1 MGSNKMTSKNMKT
14 TQEDSKLSS
23 PAGQNTTTG
32 NNEKSST
39 VKAKNQKWVP
49 MVERLVE
56 QQLVLRHD
64 IERLAQGCH
73 HDPYGILGLHQ
84 LATLSGSAWVVRCW
98 LPSAEAAW
106 LPVDEATRFD
116 LHRIEGSDLFIVFLE
131 EAEKQILGPHFSVAW
146 QESDEQVHSVVSPYS
161 FVPQIGELDTHLFS
175 EGRHWH
181 AYNMLGAKPM
191 KVDGIS
197 GVRFSVWA
205 PAAERVSVVGDF
217 NGWHGL
223 RHPMRVL
230 GSSGVWEIFIP
241 GLQAGDL
248 YKFEIRNAQSGRVF
262 TKIDPFVQS
271 MEKRPDTGCLVYETS
286 YQWQDQNWQSKQQ
299 SYDWQKS
306 PINIYEVHLGSWQ
319 RTDDG
324 RFLNYAEIAH
334 RLVEYVKWMGYT
346 HIELLPITE
355 HPLDQSW
362 GYQTTGYFAPTSR
375 FGTPD
380 DFRYFV
386 DIFHQNDIGVF
397 LDWVPAHFP
406 KDEFGLGRFDG
417 SALFEHE
424 DSRLGEHQDWGTYI
438 FNFGRNEVR
447 NFLIANALYWLKEFH
462 IDGLRV
468 DAVASMLYLDYSR
481 DDGQWLPNKYG
492 GRENLE
498 AIDFLKELN
507 HEVHSQC
514 PGATVM
520 AEESTSWPMVSRPT
534 WMGGLGFSMKWNM
547 GWMNDTLEYFS
558 KETVFRAYHHSE
570 LTFSQMYAY
579 SENFIL
585 PLSHD
590 EVVHLKGSL
599 IEKMPGDDWQRAANL
614 RLLLSYQLLHPGK
627 KLLFMGSEFAQWQEW
642 SESKAL
648 DWHLCDQPLNRGVQ
662 LCTRRLNHLYRELPA
677 LHERDFISEGFQWI
691 DCHDYEQSILSF
703 LRWSE
708 QQHLVC
714 VFNFTQIPREH
725 YRIGVPSTGRY
736 QVVFNSDDEQFYGSE
751 WLLEGCFEAQE
762 LPWMNQPYSIEL
774 SLPPLAS
781 VVLMLEQ

>member
-1 MGSNKMTSKNMKT
+1 MSQSSKKNKQSQPYSPKSTSAS
-14 TQEDSKLSS
+14 SKKMS
-23 PAGQNTTTG
+23 
-32 NNEKSST
+32 
-39 VKAKNQKWVP
+39 KAKWVP
-49 MVERLVE
+49 LVERLVE
-56 QQLVLRHD
+56 QQLVLHHD
-64 IERLAQGCH
+64 LERLAAGCH
-73 HDPYGILGLHQ
+73 HDPYSILGVHPMASLEGN
-84 LATLSGSAWVVRCW
+84 TWVVRCW
-98 LPSAEAAW
+98 LPTAEAAW
-106 LPVDEATRFD
+106 LGDADNKFMD
-116 LHRIEGSDLFIVFLE
+116 LHRIEGSDLFINFLDE
-131 EAEKQILGPHFSVAW
+131 SQKQQLGAHFQVAW
-146 QESDEQVHSVVSPYS
+146 QESNEQSYSAVSPYS
-161 FVPQIGELDTHLFS
+161 FLPQIGEIDTHLYS
-175 EGRHWH
+175 EGKHWQ
-181 AYNMLGAKPM
+181 AYDMLGAKPLQ
-191 KVDGIS
+191 VDGVQ
-197 GVRFSVWA
+197 GVRFAVWA

-223 RHPMRVL
+223 RHPMRAL
-230 GSSGVWEIFIP
+230 GGSGVWEIFIP

-248 YKFEIRNAQSGRVF
+248 YKFEIRNAQTGQVF
-262 TKIDPFVQS
+262 TKIDPFVQF
-271 MEKRPDTGCLVYETS
+271 MEKRPATGCLVYQS
-286 YQWQDQNWQSKQQ
+286 AYDWQDQAWQTQKL
-299 SYDWQKS
+299 SYDWQTR
-306 PINIYEVHLGSWQ
+306 PMNIYEVHLGSWQ
-319 RTDDG
+319 RDDHG
-324 RFLNYAEIAH
+324 QFLSYSELAH

-362 GYQTTGYFAPTSR
+362 GYQATGYFAPTSR

-386 DIFHQNDIGVF
+386 DIFHQNGIGVL

-406 KDEFGLGRFDG
+406 KDSFGLGRFDG
-417 SALFEHE
+417 SALYEHQ
-424 DSRLGEHQDWGTYI
+424 DPRLGEHQDWGTYI

-447 NFLIANALYWLKEFH
+447 NFLIANALFWLKEFH

-481 DDGQWLPNKYG
+481 EADQWLPNKYG

-558 KETVFRAYHHSE
+558 KPTVFRAYHHSE

-599 IEKMPGDDWQRAANL
+599 IEKMPGDAWQKAANL
-614 RLLLSYQLLHPGK
+614 RLLFSYQMLHPGK
-627 KLLFMGSEFAQWQEW
+627 KLVFMGSEFAQWQEW
-642 SESKAL
+642 SESTPL
-648 DWHLCDQPLNRGVQ
+648 EWHLSEQPLNRGVQ
-662 LCTRRLNHLYRELPA
+662 LCVRQLNHLYRQSAA
-677 LHERDFISEGFQWI
+677 LYSRDFVSEGFEWI

-708 QQHLVC
+708 SQHFVC
-714 VFNFTQIPREH
+714 IFNFTQVPREQ
-725 YRIGVPSTGRY
+725 YRIGVPAAGRY
-736 QVVFNSDDEQFYGSE
+736 NVVFNSDETEFYGSQ
-751 WLLEGCFEAQE
+751 WQLEAGFDTQPT
-762 LPWMNQPYSIEL
+762 PWMNQPYSIEL
-774 SLPPLAS
+774 SLPPLAAL
-781 VVLMLEQ
+781 VLELES